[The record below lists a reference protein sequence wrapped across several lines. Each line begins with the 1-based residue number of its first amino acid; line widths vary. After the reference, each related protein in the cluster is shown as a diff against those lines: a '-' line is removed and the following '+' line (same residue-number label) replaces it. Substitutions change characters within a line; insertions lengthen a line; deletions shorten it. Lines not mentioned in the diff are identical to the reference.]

1 MTGTGRKN
9 AAGAWLSQQV
19 RLRLI
24 SVAMLSMALFGILV
38 GLALRGLPAAA
49 ELDAEDMNWASLGVA
64 VFVAC
69 GVLLYLKHLENTWLR
84 GLEAERRVSDHIEHA
99 ITKEVCAYAHD
110 VKEAVSAS
118 GNIDHVVVTPAG
130 VWVVETK
137 AGWLSKP
144 RFRSALA
151 QAANSARRVHRHL
164 DTSLPVRPALVLA
177 DESLRVE
184 RNDDWKGQPVR
195 SFDVQTFWHIVR
207 DESRHAVKAENR
219 SELTRVVQM
228 VWGLGSLRHIEP

>member
-9 AAGAWLSQQV
+9 ASGASLSQQV

-24 SVAMLSMALFGILV
+24 SIAMLAMALFGILV

-49 ELDAEDMNWASLGVA
+49 ELDAEVMNWASLAVA

-69 GVLLYLKHLENTWLR
+69 GLWLYLKHLENTWLR
-84 GLEAERRVSDHIEHA
+84 GLEAERRVGDHIEHA
-99 ITKEVCAYAHD
+99 IANDECACAHD

-118 GNIDHVVVTPAG
+118 GNIDHVVATPAG

-137 AGWLSKP
+137 AGWLSKTHY
-144 RFRSALA
+144 RRALD
-151 QAANSARRVHRHL
+151 QAADGTRRIRRHL

-177 DESLRVE
+177 DESLQLE
-184 RNDDWKGQPVR
+184 READWKGQPV
-195 SFDVQTFWHIVR
+195 STFDVGTFWRIV
-207 DESRHAVKAENR
+207 DEESRQAVPAESR
-219 SELTRVVQM
+219 SELKRVVRT
-228 VWGLGSLRHIEP
+228 VWSLGSLRHIEH